1 MKITIIGA
9 GGRMGKMLLT
19 EVLQHPAEYTLAGAV
34 DRSDCDCMGRDA
46 GLLVGLNAANVNVT
60 ADAAA
65 AIAKSDAVIEFSSP
79 QATLAHNR
87 ICAER
92 GVAHIIGTTG
102 LDSKDEDVLHDGA
115 KKIPIVYAPNMSLGI
130 NLLIA
135 LVEQA
140 AARLKEDYDIEI
152 FEAHHRHKIDAPSG
166 TALALGRAA
175 AKGRGVKLEDVGVY
189 QRHGFTGDRKA
200 GSIGFSVFRGGD
212 VVGDHTVT
220 FAGSGERIEISH
232 LASNRVIYARGAVQ
246 AARWAKS
253 QKPGLYSM
261 RDMLKI

>member
-19 EVLQHPAEYTLAGAV
+19 EILQHPAEYTLAGAV
-34 DRSDCDCMGRDA
+34 DRADCDCMGEDA
-46 GLLVGLNAANVNVT
+46 GLLVGLKAAGLNIT
-60 ADAAA
+60 ADAAGT
-65 AIAKSDAVIEFSSP
+65 IAGADAVIEFSSP

-92 GVAHIIGTTG
+92 GIVHVIGTTG
-102 LDSKDEDVLHDGA
+102 LDAKDEDVLRESA
-115 KKIPIVYAPNMSLGI
+115 RKIPVVYAANMSLGV
-130 NLLIA
+130 NLLMA

-140 AARLKEDYDIEI
+140 AARLKEEYDIEI

-175 AKGRGVKLEDVGVY
+175 AKGRGVKLNDVAVHA
-189 QRHGFTGDRKA
+189 RHGFTGDRKS

-220 FAGSGERIEISH
+220 FAGPGERIELSH
-232 LASNRVIYARGAVQ
+232 LASDRAIYARGAIYG
-246 AARWAKS
+246 ARWAKG

-261 RDMLKI
+261 RDILKI